1 MKPTF
6 EAVTKSRRDDAP
18 ESRSSRL
25 RIIDCNYHSLALDG
39 FNGRCLKPTVPS
51 FRNISRQYFNSEA
64 RHSFAGE
71 AIFFALII
79 ITAAIPM
86 IDGACAAI
94 DLVRAIGAL

>member
-18 ESRSSRL
+18 GFRL
-25 RIIDCNYHSLALDG
+25 RRLPITDCNYHSVALDG
-39 FNGRCLKPTVPS
+39 FNGRCLKPKVPS
-51 FRNISRQYFNSEA
+51 FRNISRQYFNYEA

-71 AIFFALII
+71 AVFFALII

-86 IDGACAAI
+86 INGACAAI
-94 DLVRAIGAL
+94 DLIRAFGAL